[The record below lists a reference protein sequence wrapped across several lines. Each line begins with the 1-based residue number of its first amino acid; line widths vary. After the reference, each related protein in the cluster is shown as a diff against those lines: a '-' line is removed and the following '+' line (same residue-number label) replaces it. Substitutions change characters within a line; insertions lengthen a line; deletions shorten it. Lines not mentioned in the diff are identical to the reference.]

1 MFEQDRS
8 LWDQQLIDEG
18 LKLLEFSATGSELTE
33 FHIEAA
39 IASVHAL
46 AHRVEETDWGQIVS
60 LYNQLSAMRPTP
72 VIALS
77 RAIAIGQYQ
86 GPERGL
92 QEIRAI
98 PDAKRLA
105 KYPFYYAALGEFEL
119 RRGMPDTAREHFRT
133 ALLLSRNQMEHR
145 YLEGRLRTCE
155 GPSKQ

>member
-1 MFEQDRS
+1 M
-8 LWDQQLIDEG
+8 WDQQLIDEG

-46 AHRVEETDWGQIVS
+46 AHRVEETDWGRIVS